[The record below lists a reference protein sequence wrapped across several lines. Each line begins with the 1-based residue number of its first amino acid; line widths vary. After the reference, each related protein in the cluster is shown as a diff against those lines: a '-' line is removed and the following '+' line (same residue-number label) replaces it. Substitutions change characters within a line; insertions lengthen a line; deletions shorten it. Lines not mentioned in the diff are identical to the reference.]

1 MRLNTKC
8 SIALHCL
15 VFISEYENKTKVT
28 SELLAKSTGC
38 NSSAIRSILNALQ
51 KAGMISITRGVG
63 GAYLV
68 RKPEDLTVWEV
79 YHALEPDGLE
89 HFVGLHPHPSEKC
102 PVGSRIETVLKI
114 PYQRIGA
121 AVQAAMEEI
130 TLRQLL
136 NDYHGNPFF
145 SETNMAYV
153 NKSVQEP
160 KVGKGT
166 AHGLIEVDDE

>member
-1 MRLNTKC
+1 MIHTFYFERHFLPAQTSFIPTPAKWHY
-8 SIALHCL
+8 LH
-15 VFISEYENKTKVT
+15 
-28 SELLAKSTGC
+28 
-38 NSSAIRSILNALQ
+38 
-51 KAGMISITRGVG
+51 
-63 GAYLV
+63 
-68 RKPEDLTVWEV
+68 LTVWEV

-102 PVGSRIETVLKI
+102 PVGSRIETVLKL

-136 NDYHGNPFF
+136 DDYHGDPFF

-153 NKSVQEP
+153 KKSVQEL
-160 KVGKGT
+160 KAGKGT
-166 AHGLIEVDDE
+166 AHELIDVDDE